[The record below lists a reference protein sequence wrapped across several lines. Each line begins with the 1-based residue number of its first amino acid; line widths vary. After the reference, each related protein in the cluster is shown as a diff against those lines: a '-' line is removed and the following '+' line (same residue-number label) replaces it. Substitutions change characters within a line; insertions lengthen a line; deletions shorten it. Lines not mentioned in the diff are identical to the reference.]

1 MKRHVE
7 LHAEECETWRRK
19 CWAGR
24 ERETL
29 SSFDQGERQTLTL
42 VSPEAGVNAAAQA
55 IQTFRYSCLQ
65 LCETVIAREM
75 GIGEVAA
82 SDAGSLGR
90 GGGGGA
96 PTGGSQ
102 HLERRRRSCGA
113 HSFRD

>member
-1 MKRHVE
+1 MKRG
-7 LHAEECETWRRK
+7 
-19 CWAGR
+19 AGNAGQD
-24 ERETL
+24 ENAKL
-29 SSFDQGERQTLTL
+29 SAALIKGKGKTLTL
-42 VSPEAGVNAAAQA
+42 VSPEAGVTAAAQA

-113 HSFRD
+113 HSFRG